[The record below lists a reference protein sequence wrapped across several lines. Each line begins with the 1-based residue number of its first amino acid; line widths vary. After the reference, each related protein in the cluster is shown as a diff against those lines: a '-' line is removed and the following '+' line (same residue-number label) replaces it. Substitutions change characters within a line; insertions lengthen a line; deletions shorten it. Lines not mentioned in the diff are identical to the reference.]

1 MPQTAQIIRF
11 PMSAPVGRQSD
22 QLDAALD
29 TLSGA
34 LIAQRA
40 AIRTWRGVLGEL
52 HSSIAGLDGSV
63 SGYRVRMAILNQR
76 VSELRAEAAKLG
88 RWAESAASAD

>member
-1 MPQTAQIIRF
+1 
-11 PMSAPVGRQSD
+11 MSAPVGRQSD

-34 LIAQRA
+34 LIAQQA
-40 AIRTWRGVLGEL
+40 AIRAWRGVLGEL
-52 HSSIAGLDGSV
+52 QSSMTGLGGSV
-63 SGYRVRMAILNQR
+63 SGYRVRLAMLNQR

-88 RWAESAASAD
+88 RWADSAAGAD

>member
-1 MPQTAQIIRF
+1 MSHTAQIIRF
-11 PMSAPVGRQSD
+11 PIGASNGRKPD

-34 LIAQRA
+34 LIAQQA
-40 AIRTWRGVLGEL
+40 AIKAWRGVLGEL
-52 HSSIAGLDGSV
+52 QSSMAGLGDSV
-63 SGYRVRMAILNQR
+63 SGYRARLMVLNQR

-88 RWAESAASAD
+88 RWADSAAGAD